1 MVYALENIGNY
12 WKIEE
17 DYEVKNALNIGEM
30 TCFEFMIMQSALD
43 KD

>member
-1 MVYALENIGNY
+1 MESYGSENT
-12 WKIEE
+12 
-17 DYEVKNALNIGEM
+17 LNIGEM